1 VLGTVARLTGAP
13 WYTDRCRARLT
24 GAGQPNNQF
33 ASSPNAVVRQQ
44 QERWELS
51 EPKSVPRLGSDQNL
65 LFGALALQ
73 AGLLDPMQFADACS
87 AWATRLDCALADL
100 LVQRHWLTAEDRAE
114 VERLLERKLRKQ
126 GSRLSADQASSTP
139 SPAATP
145 SPTMTQA
152 FIALP
157 PAQRYARKE
166 LHATGGM
173 GQVWRAR
180 DPDLDREVAMK
191 VLLPDRVNDHQ
202 LRERFLLEARV
213 MGQLSH
219 PGIPPVHVLSQDEQ
233 GAPYYVMKFI
243 DGRTLEEAI
252 AAYHRQPTPSAFRDL
267 LRHFGGVCQTIAFA
281 HSRGILHRDLK
292 PRNIMIGDFGETFVL
307 DWGLAKQVK
316 PAGDTPSPRE
326 MGDSDQGL
334 TQVGQILGT
343 PAYIPPEQLTGSPAG
358 PLTDLYALGV
368 ILYEILAGQMPYQ
381 GNTTLEILVQ
391 ASKGQITPPSQ
402 LRGEVVSRKLEEI
415 CLKATALRPVD
426 RFQSAAELTRAVED
440 WLSDELVRSEAALRE
455 SEAQLRT
462 LLESTAEAI
471 YGADLAGNCIFCNPA
486 CVHMLGYR
494 EPSDLLGSHMHSL
507 MHHHRADG
515 SVYPLEECH
524 IYQAF
529 KEGRGTHVTDEVY
542 WRADGTPFPVEYWSY
557 PVRREGQV
565 VGCVVSFL
573 DITERMNRERELL
586 LARET
591 ADQGCRA
598 ASTELEDLRRQLQ
611 GSLDALVAMTARL
624 QQTELSSEQRGHLD
638 RMRTTTEQLLALAA
652 PRSVPAEGT
661 H

>member
-1 VLGTVARLTGAP
+1 MARLH
-13 WYTDRCRARLT
+13 
-24 GAGQPNNQF
+24 
-33 ASSPNAVVRQQ
+33 
-44 QERWELS
+44 
-51 EPKSVPRLGSDQNL
+51 SDQNL

-73 AGLLDPMQFADACS
+73 AGLLDPVQFADACS
-87 AWATRLDCALADL
+87 AWATRLDGTLADL
-100 LVQRHWLTAEDRAE
+100 LVQRHWLTPEDRAE
-114 VERLLERKLRKQ
+114 VERLLERKQRKQ
-126 GSRLSADQASSTP
+126 GSRLSVEQAASTP
-139 SPAATP
+139 SAGATP
-145 SPTMTQA
+145 DPTL
-152 FIALP
+152 ALP
-157 PAQRYARKE
+157 YISVASAQKYERKE

-173 GQVWRAR
+173 GQVWRAH
-180 DPDLDREVAMK
+180 DADLGREVAMK
-191 VLLPDRVNDHQ
+191 VLLPDRVNDRQ

-213 MGQLSH
+213 MGRLSH
-219 PGIPPVHVLSQDEQ
+219 PGIPPVHVLSQDEH

-252 AAYHRQPTPSAFRDL
+252 AAYHRQPTPLAFRDL
-267 LRHFGGVCQTIAFA
+267 LRHFGDVCQTIAFA

-316 PAGDTPSPRE
+316 PAGDTPPPPGP
-326 MGDSDQGL
+326 GDSDQGL

-368 ILYEILAGQMPYQ
+368 ILYEILAGQPPYQ
-381 GNTTLEILVQ
+381 GNTTLEILLQ
-391 ASKGQITPPSQ
+391 ASKGQITPPLQ
-402 LRGEVVSRKLEEI
+402 LRGDVVPRKLDEI
-415 CLKATALRPVD
+415 CLKAMALRPGD
-426 RFQSAAELTRAVED
+426 RYQSAAELTRAVED

-455 SEAQLRT
+455 SEAQIRT

-486 CVHMLGYR
+486 CVRMLGYR
-494 EPSDLLGSHMHSL
+494 GVSDLLGKHMHSL

-515 SVYPLEECH
+515 SAYPLEECQ

-529 KEGRGTHVTDEVY
+529 REGRGTHVTDEVY
-542 WRADGTPFPVEYWSY
+542 WRADGTPFAVEYWSY

-573 DITERMNRERELL
+573 DITERLNRERELL
-586 LARET
+586 LAKET

-598 ASTELEDLRRQLQ
+598 AGMALEDLRRRMRE
-611 GSLDALVAMTARL
+611 SLDALVGMTAQL
-624 QQTELSSEQRGHLD
+624 QQSELSSEQRGYLE
-638 RMRTTTEQLLALAA
+638 RVRTTTEQLLALAA